1 MHASLS
7 HIALIEALANRM
19 GPYMLPAFHTSPSM
33 ISDEGKGKRYVED
46 QAHGGFESIGT
57 IAPQRTVLRD
67 QTWNLGTRFWNRL
80 SPKALQR
87 RRSAPPKSLQ
97 VHVLQHLLPRLLT
110 GDS

>member
-7 HIALIEALANRM
+7 HIAIIEALANRM

-67 QTWNLGTRFWNRL
+67 QTWNNPFLEPFIAEST
-80 SPKALQR
+80 PKTPKC
-87 RRSAPPKSLQ
+87 SA
-97 VHVLQHLLPRLLT
+97 
-110 GDS
+110 